1 MQLSGAPE
9 SEAIL
14 FLRENHKD
22 SDHRDRYPLKVTVS
36 AGASAELLGTDDA
49 VSPNPL
55 AQPRLIKVHFPKG
68 QGYQTLEFT
77 LTW

>member
-14 FLRENHKD
+14 FLRENHQD
-22 SDHRDRYPLKVTVS
+22 SDRHDRYPLKVTAS
-36 AGASAELLGTDDA
+36 AGASVELLGTDDA
-49 VSPNPL
+49 PSPNPL

-68 QGYQTLEFT
+68 QGYQTMEFT